1 MSKGGT
7 MRKENRISLYKKI
20 WCKIRYWQN
29 LRDISDSELAAYL
42 NIGERTLHEYDK
54 CAKNI
59 TLEKIDNFLYV
70 NNMEIADLMSL

>member
-1 MSKGGT
+1 